1 MILHRLAQSIRRQD
15 WVAVAI
21 EFVIV
26 VAGIFVGLQ
35 VTGWNEQRQLRERE
49 AYVIAQ
55 LTSDIRAIEQQAQ
68 DHAELYRGKVASAD
82 RIMGFIAS
90 NLEAP
95 EDEAALLDDFSNVM
109 FRRPPIGRP
118 PAFVE
123 LVASGDTGIVRND
136 QLRDALTRFDL
147 EMQAALRSDEVI
159 VDFWFRY
166 GESLGRKLILD
177 DRFGEGLEDVKY
189 SVGDYDLAAMR
200 GDPELLS
207 SLSWIKRMHLIS
219 AQLARSIAVRS
230 GEITE
235 RLEAAVP

>member
-1 MILHRLAQSIRRQD
+1 MLLRRLAQAVRRQD
-15 WVAVAI
+15 WFTVVI

-35 VTGWNEQRQLRERE
+35 VTEWNEQRQLRERE

-55 LTSDIRAIEQQAQ
+55 LASDIRAIEQQAQ
-68 DHAELYRGKVASAD
+68 EHAELYRGKVASAD
-82 RIMGFIAS
+82 RIMAFIAS
-90 NLEAP
+90 NLESP
-95 EDEAALLDDFSNVM
+95 EDGAALLADFSNVM

-123 LVASGDTGIVRND
+123 LVASGDTGIIRNNE
-136 QLRDALTRFDL
+136 LREALTRFDL

-166 GESLGRKLILD
+166 GESLGNKLILD
-177 DRFGEGLEDVKY
+177 DRLGESYGGVQY

-200 GDPELLS
+200 GDPGFLS
-207 SLSWIKRMHLIS
+207 SLSWIKRMHVITADMS
-219 AQLARSIAVRS
+219 EIIVVRS
-230 GEITE
+230 SEMAE